1 MCTPSKTLQSC
12 VPFPL
17 DDALLQEVVEKA
29 KDWAIMHGAAMRS
42 KQDFNP
48 DALLFAP
55 FILTPSSFPRK
66 EFQKAVELQPLL
78 NELIHAVAHDSQFLL
93 ATLSSTEKVD
103 EFTRALIAIYR
114 TVLDEGIAQPVSLGL
129 LRSDLML
136 ETRCDNDCGERAR
149 AINAYCCWKQ
159 VEINTIASGFGHLG
173 PSSKY
178 LQRVILLRS
187 TVTLALL
194 RSDYLPNFSDTIKQV
209 EINTIA
215 SSFGGI
221 STIMTP
227 MHSYILSELGHR
239 EKLVNLPD
247 NKALSGLCDAMVE
260 AWKLQARPSA
270 AILFVVENVTYNICD
285 QRFHEFYIRET
296 YPHVAVVRRTLTQIG
311 EQGRL
316 GPGKELLVGDVEA
329 SVVYFRAGYEPGHYF
344 GAGEWDAR
352 LLIERSVAIKCPSIQ
367 YHLAGTKKVQQAL
380 AKPDVLR
387 RFMGDDASK
396 IEAIRDI
403 FTGLYSLDREEGGD
417 EAVALALADPER
429 YVLKPQREGGGN
441 NVYGADIPAALQA
454 MSSAER
460 SAWILMERIFPPLST
475 GYMVRPNG
483 PVPPPLVQLV
493 SELGIFG
500 AIIGSKDKVLYNK
513 QIGHMLRTKLSS
525 SNEGGVAAGSGAL
538 DSPYLI
544 D

>member
-1 MCTPSKTLQSC
+1 MSAPTKTLKSC
-12 VPFPL
+12 IPFPL
-17 DDALLQEVVEKA
+17 DEAQLLDVVEKA

-55 FILTPSSFPRK
+55 FVLTPSSFPRK
-66 EFQKAVELQPLL
+66 EFQKAVDLQPLL

-103 EFTRALIAIYR
+103 EFTRSLITIYR
-114 TVLDEGIAQPVSLGL
+114 TVLSEGIAQ
-129 LRSDLML
+129 
-136 ETRCDNDCGERAR
+136 
-149 AINAYCCWKQ
+149 
-159 VEINTIASGFGHLG
+159 
-173 PSSKY
+173 
-178 LQRVILLRS
+178 

-194 RSDYLPNFSDTIKQV
+194 RSDYLPNFSDAIKQV

-227 MHSYILSELGHR
+227 MHSYILMELG
-239 EKLVNLPD
+239 EQKKLMNLPE
-247 NKALSGLCDAMVE
+247 NNALSGLCDGMVE
-260 AWKLQARPSA
+260 AWKLQSRPSA
-270 AILFVVENVTYNICD
+270 AILFIVEDVTYNICD
-285 QRFHEFYIRET
+285 QRFHEFYIRKT
-296 YPHVAVVRRTLTQIG
+296 YPHVAVIRRTLTQISQTG
-311 EQGRL
+311 KL
-316 GPGKELLVGDVEA
+316 GTGKELLVDGIEV
-329 SVVYFRAGYEPGHYF
+329 SVVYFRAGYEPGHYH
-344 GAGEWDAR
+344 GQSEWDAR
-352 LLIERSVAIKCPSIQ
+352 LLIERSLAIKCPSIQ

-380 AKPDVLR
+380 AKPEVLR
-387 RFMGDDASK
+387 RFVGDETK

-403 FTGLYSLDREEGGD
+403 FTGLYSLDLHEGGD
-417 EAVALALADPER
+417 EAVALALANPER

-441 NVYGADIPAALQA
+441 NVYGADIPAALNA
-454 MSSAER
+454 MSNDER
-460 SAWILMERIFPPLST
+460 SAWILMERIFPPTST
-475 GYMVRPNG
+475 GYMIRPNG
-483 PVPPPLVQLV
+483 PSPPPLVQLV

-500 AIIGSKDKVLYNK
+500 TIIGSKDTVLYNK
-513 QIGHMLRTKLSS
+513 QVGHMLRTKLST